1 MDVLDLQFGRSIIP
15 FSQFG
20 ILTYKFLALNKINF
34 NLIYFFIISILFTRR
49 IEYGHDFCY
58 RFFSFLFLYHF
69 STRNACCISC
79 WFYDKWGIVCG
90 SWNVKNDVFNKRK
103 SNRSR
108 KTKASLQLIP
118 GDTITPFWVQ
128 STANVPKSGYDGRG
142 WNSIDLCTYI
152 QQQQRKASSTIDV
165 IPSFNKDTIMTKWNS
180 SFFLLVLQ
188 FHHFEML

>member
-15 FSQFG
+15 FSQVG
-20 ILTYKFLALNKINF
+20 ILTYKFLALSKINF

-90 SWNVKNDVFNKRK
+90 SWNVKNMFNKRNTIVRGK
-103 SNRSR
+103 QKRASNWFRVIQLPHSESNPQQMSW
-108 KTKASLQLIP
+108 SLAMMGEGEIQLIH
-118 GDTITPFWVQ
+118 VQ
-128 STANVPKSGYDGRG
+128 IYS
-142 WNSIDLCTYI
+142 NSREKPL
-152 QQQQRKASSTIDV
+152 R
-165 IPSFNKDTIMTKWNS
+165 
-180 SFFLLVLQ
+180 LLTS
-188 FHHFEML
+188 FHHSTRIQ